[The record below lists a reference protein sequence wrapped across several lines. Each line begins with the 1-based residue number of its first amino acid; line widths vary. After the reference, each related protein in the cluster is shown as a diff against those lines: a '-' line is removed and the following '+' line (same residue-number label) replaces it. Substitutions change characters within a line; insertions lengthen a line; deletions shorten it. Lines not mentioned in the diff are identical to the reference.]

1 MFGMMN
7 DNPHND
13 TKSQK
18 QNYERLRWLHSI
30 LIEKNTHSNN
40 LEFLNESTSF
50 LETISRLYN
59 PHQAGIWTT
68 YSIEHKIVHVYSQT
82 DVFLGMPQYETLFNY
97 LYPIEQW
104 D

>member
-7 DNPHND
+7 DNPHNA
-13 TKSQK
+13 TESQK

-30 LIEKNTHSNN
+30 LIEKITHSNN

-59 PHQAGIWTT
+59 PHQA
-68 YSIEHKIVHVYSQT
+68 SI
-82 DVFLGMPQYETLFNY
+82 
-97 LYPIEQW
+97 
-104 D
+104 